1 MRLVY
6 KVSYFYCDSV
16 AVTTWRETGQPK
28 MQQPVIEEGAAY
40 EPSLRSYDDL
50 FPALPE
56 SAPAAQNTNSA
67 MGKWNNKMRVGSSIV
82 TQVFR

>member
-1 MRLVY
+1 
-6 KVSYFYCDSV
+6 
-16 AVTTWRETGQPK
+16 

-40 EPSLRSYDDL
+40 EPSIRSYDDL

-56 SAPAAQNTNSA
+56 SATAVQNVNNA
-67 MGKWNNKMRVGSSIV
+67 MGQWNNKMRVGSSIV